1 MIKRQK
7 LSHILHPSFTHDLL
21 SPIYHQAP
29 PCWAILKT
37 PPGLPLWIGGR
48 AGLGT
53 NLHWIAI
60 WANHAAAGLSPKVE
74 PWNGETYSCGQKMR
88 MGDPHASC
96 CRCQLL
102 PASYSTKGSSF
113 PKRCYIAELVV
124 WCSHTKLLFWWQ
136 VGVQLGCS
144 GVFPMASMAWPLIL
158 KWNLLLAPQNGAS
171 INTTKLMNHGDWPLF
186 NDNCKLGQWQ
196 M

>member
-37 PPGLPLWIGGR
+37 PPGLPLWIGDR

-60 WANHAAAGLSPKVE
+60 GANHAAAGLSPKVE

-102 PASYSTKGSSF
+102 PASYSTKGSSVPIRGYNPSLF
-113 PKRCYIAELVV
+113 QWSLVDPPFSLQNSGNQLLNWLFGVHIQNCFSGDKLVFSLDVMACSQWRV
-124 WCSHTKLLFWWQ
+124 W
-136 VGVQLGCS
+136 
-144 GVFPMASMAWPLIL
+144 
-158 KWNLLLAPQNGAS
+158 
-171 INTTKLMNHGDWPLF
+171 HGL
-186 NDNCKLGQWQ
+186 
-196 M
+196 